1 MTDKKYAAVI
11 VPMRTI
17 VRILEASV
25 RLIKIKQESWEP
37 VCDPPLSAFFNGR
50 C

>member
-1 MTDKKYAAVI
+1 MTDKKYALI

-17 VRILEASV
+17 VRILETSTG
-25 RLIKIKQESWEP
+25 LIKRKQESWEP
-37 VCDPPLSAFFNGR
+37 LCYPPLSAFFNGR

>member
-1 MTDKKYAAVI
+1 MTDKKYAVI

-25 RLIKIKQESWEP
+25 RLIKIKQES
-37 VCDPPLSAFFNGR
+37 
-50 C
+50 